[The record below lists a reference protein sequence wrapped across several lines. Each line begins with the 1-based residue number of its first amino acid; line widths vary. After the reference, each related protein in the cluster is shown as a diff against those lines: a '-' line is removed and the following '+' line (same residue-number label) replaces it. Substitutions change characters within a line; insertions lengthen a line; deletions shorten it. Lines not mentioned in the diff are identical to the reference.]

1 MRGENKTNQELLT
14 ELNELKAKI
23 SKFEDIESKNKK
35 LEQELKENKLQL
47 SAFFSNSPVG
57 LGIWNSEFQ
66 YVYLNELLQKM
77 NGPSI
82 EDHIGKSVTEILPE
96 ADKIIVPL
104 FKEILQSGKSFLN
117 IELKG
122 EVPSAPGEVRH
133 FLSSYFP
140 ISGLSQ
146 KPELIGAI
154 IVDITDKKRAE
165 SFNSKLI
172 DAMQDG
178 FSILDPSGKHI
189 EVNNSLVKMTGFSKE
204 ELIGTKAPHPYWPPE
219 ELENIEKALN
229 ETFKGNFRELDL
241 VFMRKNGE
249 RFPVKVNPS
258 QILDEMGNIISF
270 FATVK
275 DVSEQKKAYE
285 KLKESEEKFKTLVT
299 NNEEIIY
306 IIGKDGKFILS
317 EGKGLSKLGIV
328 PGQVVGQ
335 SVFELFKD
343 YPEMLTD
350 MKKALE
356 GKTLTK
362 EHKVNGQYFRNWYS
376 PYRNINGEIIGLL
389 GLSVN
394 ITEKKVVEESLI
406 ESEKKLRDAQ
416 KMAGLGFWIWNV
428 KTGEVEWSEEV
439 YKIFNLGPE
448 TFTPQIDSIQALSP
462 WPVEHDRD
470 KELIEKLSKS
480 KEPGEYE
487 QRFLFPDGSIGYYY
501 STYHG
506 IYNEQDELKYIQGTV
521 QDITKRKLAEIE
533 LQNRNTYIE
542 SILNNLPIGIGV
554 NSIDNGD
561 VKYLNSKF
569 EEIYGWTKDT
579 LTNVS
584 IFFEKVFPDAEY
596 REKMKSQIMEDMESG
611 DPERMVWDNLK
622 IATSRGEE
630 RRVKAYNIPLLDQN
644 LMISTAQDVTAQK
657 LAEEELM
664 LYKENLEK
672 LVAERT
678 LELEHKNKELDDA
691 MKVFVGRE
699 MLIKKLEDKIRT
711 LQGT

>member
-1 MRGENKTNQELLT
+1 
-14 ELNELKAKI
+14 
-23 SKFEDIESKNKK
+23 
-35 LEQELKENKLQL
+35 
-47 SAFFSNSPVG
+47 
-57 LGIWNSEFQ
+57 
-66 YVYLNELLQKM
+66 
-77 NGPSI
+77 
-82 EDHIGKSVTEILPE
+82 
-96 ADKIIVPL
+96 
-104 FKEILQSGKSFLN
+104 
-117 IELKG
+117 
-122 EVPSAPGEVRH
+122 
-133 FLSSYFP
+133 
-140 ISGLSQ
+140 
-146 KPELIGAI
+146 
-154 IVDITDKKRAE
+154 
-165 SFNSKLI
+165 
-172 DAMQDG
+172 MQDG

-204 ELIGTKAPHPYWPPE
+204 DLIGTKAPHPYWPPE
-219 ELENIEKALN
+219 ELENIEKALD
-229 ETFKGNFRELDL
+229 ETFIGNFRELDL

-258 QILDEMGNIISF
+258 QILDEKGNVISF
-270 FATVK
+270 FATIK

-299 NNEEIIY
+299 NNEEIVY
-306 IIGKDGKFILS
+306 ILDKDGKFILS
-317 EGKGLSKLGIV
+317 EGKGLAKLGIE

-335 SVFELFKD
+335 SVFELYKD
-343 YPEMLTD
+343 YPEMLID
-350 MKKALE
+350 IKKALE
-356 GKTLTK
+356 GETLTI
-362 EHKVNGQYFRNWYS
+362 EHKVSGQYFRNWYS
-376 PYRNINGEIIGLL
+376 PYGNINGEIIGLL

-569 EEIYGWTKDT
+569 EEIYGWPKDT

-584 IFFEKVFPDAEY
+584 IFF
-596 REKMKSQIMEDMESG
+596 
-611 DPERMVWDNLK
+611 
-622 IATSRGEE
+622 
-630 RRVKAYNIPLLDQN
+630 
-644 LMISTAQDVTAQK
+644 
-657 LAEEELM
+657 
-664 LYKENLEK
+664 
-672 LVAERT
+672 
-678 LELEHKNKELDDA
+678 
-691 MKVFVGRE
+691 
-699 MLIKKLEDKIRT
+699 
-711 LQGT
+711 